1 MIVKCIHNTG
11 AALTGYE
18 RKPLGTSEHTQYGE
32 LDIGKEYLVMGMI
45 MKRGY
50 LTYLL
55 DDSGI
60 ISACPSQLFDISNS
74 TIPVDWHFKAFT
86 KEHSDYLN
94 KEAVW
99 GYHELVFDDTHYEK
113 LVEGEE
119 EAERIY
125 FKRKIELEKELAEQQ

>member
-11 AALTGYE
+11 AALTGYV
-18 RKPLGTSEHTQYGE
+18 RKPLGTSEDSEYGE
-32 LDIGKEYLVMGMI
+32 LDIGKEYLVMGII

-50 LTYLL
+50 LTYLI

-60 ISACPSQLFDISNS
+60 ISACPNQLFEISNS
-74 TIPVDWHFKAFT
+74 NIPTDWHFKAFT
-86 KEHSDYLN
+86 KEYSDFLN

-99 GYHELVFDDTHYEK
+99 GYHELVFDDSHYEK
-113 LVEGEE
+113 IIEGDE

-125 FKRKIELEKELAEQQ
+125 FKRKLKYAKASI